1 MSGVVHTDPST
12 EVSVANVQPTPRRVW
27 ASGGGRAA
35 VWFLA
40 PALVV
45 IGGFFFLPVLAAF
58 FLSFTDFDIYAL
70 GDLGTAR
77 FIGLRNYAELLQ
89 SGIFWKAL
97 GNTFYFVLVG
107 GPLSVA
113 VSLGAALLVNAKI
126 VRFKGVFRTI
136 FFAPVVTTLVAV
148 AIVWR
153 YLYHS
158 RYGLLNYGLGAL
170 GIEPVDWLG
179 DPMWAMPAIIL
190 LAVWKNFG
198 YNMIIFVAGLQNIP
212 DELYEAAQIDGAG
225 PWQQFRTITLPLLAP
240 TFLFVGLI
248 TMIGYFQLFAE
259 PYVMTEGGP
268 LQSTVS
274 IVYLMYEEGFKWWNL
289 GYASAVAFILFLIML
304 VGTFIQLRFQK
315 AGADGMNRTVKQ
327 IALYAGLLVTAM
339 LTAFPLLWMLSAS
352 LMPQGEAST
361 FPPPL
366 LPSRA
371 TLGHYAD
378 LFARAEMGRYLLNS
392 FLLATSVTLISL
404 LFNSMAG
411 YAFAKL
417 RFRGRDGLF
426 QTLLAA
432 LVIPAQVAMLPLFL
446 QMRALGLVNSYGGV
460 IVPAAASIFGIFL
473 IRQFALS
480 IPESLLEAARID
492 GATEFRIYWSVALP
506 LMKPIL
512 VTLAIFTFMGVWND
526 FMWPLIVLTDDSMY
540 TLPVALAT
548 LARERVQD
556 NELMM
561 AGAVVTVLPV
571 LFVFLALQK
580 YYIQGIMMGSIKG

>member
-12 EVSVANVQPTPRRVW
+12 EVSVANVQPAPRRVW

-35 VWFLA
+35 AWFIA

-77 FIGLRNYAELLQ
+77 FIGLRNYADLLQ

-170 GIEPVDWLG
+170 GIGPVDWLG

-212 DELYEAAQIDGAG
+212 AELYEAAQIDGAG

-304 VGTFIQLRFQK
+304 VGTFVQLRFQK
-315 AGADGMNRTVKQ
+315 TGDAG
-327 IALYAGLLVTAM
+327 
-339 LTAFPLLWMLSAS
+339 
-352 LMPQGEAST
+352 
-361 FPPPL
+361 
-366 LPSRA
+366 
-371 TLGHYAD
+371 
-378 LFARAEMGRYLLNS
+378 
-392 FLLATSVTLISL
+392 
-404 LFNSMAG
+404 
-411 YAFAKL
+411 
-417 RFRGRDGLF
+417 
-426 QTLLAA
+426 
-432 LVIPAQVAMLPLFL
+432 
-446 QMRALGLVNSYGGV
+446 
-460 IVPAAASIFGIFL
+460 
-473 IRQFALS
+473 
-480 IPESLLEAARID
+480 
-492 GATEFRIYWSVALP
+492 
-506 LMKPIL
+506 
-512 VTLAIFTFMGVWND
+512 
-526 FMWPLIVLTDDSMY
+526 
-540 TLPVALAT
+540 
-548 LARERVQD
+548 
-556 NELMM
+556 
-561 AGAVVTVLPV
+561 
-571 LFVFLALQK
+571 
-580 YYIQGIMMGSIKG
+580 